1 MNEIFDCT
9 VTSLNTTDFTL
20 LFEHNRIPD
29 ENLANA
35 GMTIRIHEDVI
46 KLPPL
51 NIVESEK
58 TAAELWMVKFSCTD
72 SGQVSECYWNLKL
85 CQKNHDIKLTPNI
98 LSRRHLYLWSEKE
111 KNKRIAF
118 LRHHSGSCL
127 QNVVKTKFRA
137 EDLEKNLEGFFG
149 SVEIPIGIAGP
160 LLIKGMHAR
169 GTFYAPMATTEGALV
184 ASISRGAYA
193 ISKSG
198 GVTTRVLK
206 QRMMRVPRF
215 QFDSASDC
223 ISFCEW
229 ANAFL
234 RELQAVVS
242 LHSRFAKLINLEP
255 KIIGNVVH
263 LAFIYET
270 GDAAGQNMTTTC
282 TWHACQWIKK
292 KLPTPLKLRN
302 FLIESNLSSDKKVS
316 GFSFFKGRG
325 AEVTAEAR
333 LYPEICKTILK
344 VTPRQLVDAFNA
356 LSEGAIAAGMLGM
369 NINTANVI
377 AAMFTALG
385 QDIACTHESSL
396 SHLRLRLEPND
407 TVYCSITLPSLV
419 VGTVGGGTGLPDQAE
434 CLQLIGCYG
443 KGNAYKLGEI
453 IASFCLAL
461 DLSTLSALA
470 NDEFAKSHELLGRKR
485 SLAIAKDKLVTSFFP
500 CFNNANFKSAWGDTS
515 RPVVIRSIPWQGAQ
529 DSILTEKC
537 NNNDRLEIPTGM
549 FAFSVQKE
557 DGSVFNVILKNKP
570 STFSIATLMKDLAM
584 VCSDTLG
591 HQIDTL
597 LPFLEF
603 SNAREREIEIIQQSA
618 PAFIKHSPILYA
630 LYETESQQI
639 IIEELLESEILFNS
653 ISSQKTWLPIHLYSA
668 ITGIAEMHALWLC
681 KEKEVKQSFK
691 YVIHQNEKSILLT
704 STLWT
709 NIADFFHLKHPDIFT
724 HEMHKYWHSFSES
737 SSHDWNEMTLMP
749 RTLIHNDFS
758 PRNIAL
764 RKDSLHL
771 CCWDWELAT
780 VHIPQRDLAEL
791 LCYTL
796 SENVDNETL
805 QIYIDFHRMQLELFA
820 KTSIDK
826 SLWYRGFCL
835 ALRDF
840 GIRRLSFYL
849 LLHHVSPQ
857 SWFVP
862 ILKTWTRL
870 VQLTHNVI

>member
-9 VTSLNTTDFTL
+9 VASLNTSDFTL
-20 LFEHNRIPD
+20 LFEHERIPD
-29 ENLANA
+29 KNQANA
-35 GMTIRIHEDVI
+35 GMTIRIHGDVI
-46 KLPPL
+46 KLPQL
-51 NIVESEK
+51 NIVESKK
-58 TAAELWMVKFSCTD
+58 TAAELWMVKFSCPD
-72 SGQVSECYWNLKL
+72 SSQLSKCYWVLKFF
-85 CQKNHDIKLTPNI
+85 QKTPDIKLTPNN
-98 LSRRHLYLWSEKE
+98 LPRRHLYLWNEDEKD
-111 KNKRIAF
+111 KRINF
-118 LRHHSGSCL
+118 LRNHTGSRL

-137 EDLEKNLEGFFG
+137 EELEKNLEGFFG
-149 SVEIPIGIAGP
+149 SVEIPVGIAGP

-215 QFDSASDC
+215 QFDSALDC

-229 ANAFL
+229 ASAFL
-234 RELQAVVS
+234 TELQAIVHS
-242 LHSRFAKLINLEP
+242 HSRFAQLINLEP

-282 TWHACQWIKK
+282 TWHACQWLQKN
-292 KLPTPLKLRN
+292 LPSPLKLRH
-302 FLIESNLSSDKKVS
+302 FLIESNFSSDKKAS

-325 AEVTAEAR
+325 TEVTAEVR
-333 LYPEICKTILK
+333 LSPHTCKGILK
-344 VTPRQLVDAFNA
+344 VAPRQLVDAFNA
-356 LSEGAIAAGMLGM
+356 LSEGAVAAGMLGM

-377 AAMFTALG
+377 AAMFTAFG

-407 TVYCSITLPSLV
+407 IVYCSITLPSLV
-419 VGTVGGGTGLPDQAE
+419 VGTVGGGTNLPDQAE
-434 CLQLIGCYG
+434 CLALIGCYG
-443 KGNAYKLGEI
+443 SGNGYKLAEI

-485 SLAIAKDKLVTSFFP
+485 SLAIVKDKLVATFFP
-500 CFNNANFKSAWGDTS
+500 CFNNANFKPAWGDTS
-515 RPVVIRSIPWQGAQ
+515 QTVAIRSISWEGAQ
-529 DSILTEKC
+529 DSILTAQC
-537 NNNDRLEIPTGM
+537 NNNKSELPTGM
-549 FAFSVQKE
+549 FAFSVQRE
-557 DGSVFNVILKNKP
+557 EGNVFNVILKNKP
-570 STFSIATLMKDLAM
+570 STFSIATLMKDLATA
-584 VCSDTLG
+584 CSETLG
-591 HQIDTL
+591 HQIYTL
-597 LPFLEF
+597 LPLLEF
-603 SNAREREIEIIQQSA
+603 NNVREREIEIIQQSD
-618 PAFIKHSPILYA
+618 PAFTKHTPILYG
-630 LYETESQQI
+630 LYEREPHQI
-639 IIEELLESEILFNS
+639 IIEELLENEILFNS
-653 ISSQKTWLPIHLYSA
+653 VSSQKIWSPIHLYSA
-668 ITGIAEMHALWLC
+668 IAGIAEIHALWLC
-681 KEKEVKQSFK
+681 KEKELKEKFK
-691 YVIHQNEKSILLT
+691 YVIYQDATSVSLT
-704 STLWT
+704 SELWKD
-709 NIADFFHLKHPDIFT
+709 IADFSHQEHPDTFT
-724 HEMHKYWHSFSES
+724 YEMYKYWYSFSES
-737 SSHDWNEMTLMP
+737 SSHDWSEMESMP

-805 QIYIDFHRMQLELFA
+805 QIYIDFHRMQLELFT

-862 ILKTWTRL
+862 VLKTWTRL